1 MSRKDH
7 GSRCIPLLAEEGWLR
22 HKKISRSHRNGA
34 DGVTRSASPI
44 GRSLNRRPARP
55 RFRRADHP
63 GAPASIKLSRY
74 PSSPNEQ
81 KQNAHEEIAFADGQK
96 RNAHEEIPFAD
107 EQKRNAHEEIPFAH
121 KQKRNAREQMAF
133 AHFRGGADPG
143 TKEALW

>member
-1 MSRKDH
+1 M
-7 GSRCIPLLAEEGWLR
+7 P
-22 HKKISRSHRNGA
+22 RSHRSGA
-34 DGVTRSASPI
+34 DGVARSASPI

-81 KQNAHEEIAFADGQK
+81 KQNAHEEIAFADEQK

-107 EQKRNAHEEIPFAH
+107 EQKQMLTGKSLLLTSKSKCSRGNPFC
-121 KQKRNAREQMAF
+121 
-133 AHFRGGADPG
+133 
-143 TKEALW
+143 